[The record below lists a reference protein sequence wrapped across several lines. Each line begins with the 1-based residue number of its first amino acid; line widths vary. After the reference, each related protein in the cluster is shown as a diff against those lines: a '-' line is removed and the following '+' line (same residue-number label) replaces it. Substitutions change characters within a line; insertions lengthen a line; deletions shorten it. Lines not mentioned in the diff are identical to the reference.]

1 MKVGILGATGLVGQ
15 QYIQLLADHPVYE
28 IVFLCASKKGKSYKE
43 AVQGK
48 WRMKDPIPESIAKL
62 PVQTID
68 ELDESCELVFSAV
81 GSDIAKE
88 WEEKIARRGIGVVSN
103 ASYHRLDPLVPM
115 VIPEINPH
123 HLEVIP
129 MQQRERGFK
138 LGGFIAVKSNCSI
151 QSMLLPL
158 APLHREFELQK
169 IVVTTLQ
176 ALSGAGYPGVPSL
189 DVIDNVIPWIDGEE
203 EKSEIEPLKILG
215 HLGKE
220 GIIPHPTIAI
230 AAHCNRVPVLDGHM
244 ACVSA
249 QFKIKPS
256 LEDVLALW
264 KKTSMVTYLEEADRP
279 QPRLDRDRDKGM
291 GVTVGRLRE
300 CKVMD
305 LRFVALSHNVI
316 RGAAGGG
323 VAIADLIIKEGY
335 ARVSS

>member
-15 QYIQLLADHPVYE
+15 QYIQLLAHHPVYE
-28 IVFLCASKKGKSYKE
+28 IVFLSASKKGKTYKE

-48 WRMKDPIPESIAKL
+48 WKVAGEIPEAIASM
-62 PVQTID
+62 PVHTID
-68 ELDESCELVFSAV
+68 ELDERCDLVFSAV

-88 WEEKIARRGIGVVSN
+88 WEEKIAQRGIGVISN
-103 ASYHRLDPLVPM
+103 ASYHRLDPFVPM
-115 VIPEINPH
+115 IIPEINPH
-123 HLEVIP
+123 HLEIIP

-158 APLHREFELQK
+158 APLHHAFELKK
-169 IVVTTLQ
+169 IMVTTLQ
-176 ALSGAGYPGVPSL
+176 ALSGAGYPGISAL
-189 DVIDNVIPWIDGEE
+189 DMIDNVIPWIDGEE
-203 EKSEIEPLKILG
+203 EKSEIEPLKIFG
-215 HLGKE
+215 SLGKK
-220 GIIPHPTIAI
+220 GIISHPTLEIS
-230 AAHCNRVPVLDGHM
+230 AHCNRVPVLDGHM
-244 ACVSA
+244 TCVSA
-249 QFKIKPS
+249 EFRVKPS
-256 LEDVLALW
+256 LEDVLAIW
-264 KKTSMVTYLEEADRP
+264 QKTPMLTYLEAVDRP

-323 VAIADLIIKEGY
+323 VAIADLIMKEGY
-335 ARVSS
+335 ARV